1 MEHWM
6 GGAATVIAAIMLLNW
21 RFGNQS
27 AGDTYGTTRWANPFE
42 LFHKGAFKKGG
53 IRVGDIAGR
62 KSVFYHGS
70 HSVTIGATGSGKGI
84 AAIVPTSLERDYI
97 FLIDPGGENT
107 AIAAKH
113 WRAKGYAFFCIN
125 PFEEFTEAPWALPV
139 HGFNPLGIL
148 DPASPRFLAD
158 VTMIAEMLLPQRSH
172 ESATADFFRMRALA
186 VIRGMIV
193 YIVTAEPTARRHLGT
208 LYEYMTLPRD
218 GWVRLLRRMQGNASF
233 GGIIA
238 ATAELLIAGE
248 VRAPEETQGVLSTI
262 NKALGFLDDP
272 QIRDFL
278 ARSEVDFE
286 VLKGMGAGTRGA
298 VISVILPLKYLNSH
312 MVIQRLAVA
321 CAIKTLQ
328 SKPLAKSN
336 VLMLLDE
343 AASLGRIEDFPVW
356 LATLR
361 KYNVSIWSIWQ
372 NIGQIKELY
381 GRSWEVVLG
390 NCGLKQF
397 LSIGDLETAK
407 YVEELIG
414 RATVHSVSRNHKGER
429 SLSQCARPLKLA
441 EELLRLPSD
450 RQVAQIDNNQPLVL
464 RKTAYFER
472 PEFAGRCEDNPYRQG
487 LPSSQPGV
495 RDALMALWGDVYGA
509 LVWWM
514 APSKPAAL
522 VYLLLALIAAL
533 KLQAVL

>member
-1 MEHWM
+1 MEYLM
-6 GGAATVIAAIMLLNW
+6 GGAASVIAAIMLLNW
-21 RFGNQS
+21 RFGNKG

-84 AAIVPTSLERDYI
+84 AAIVPASLERDYI
-97 FLIDPGGENT
+97 FLIDPGGENS

-113 WRAKGYAFFCIN
+113 WRAKGIPFFCIN
-125 PFEEFTEAPWALPV
+125 PFGEFTDEPWALPV

-272 QIRDFL
+272 QIRAFL
-278 ARSEVDFE
+278 SRNEVDFS
-286 VLKGMGAGTRGA
+286 VLKGLGAGGHGA
-298 VISVILPLKYLNSH
+298 VISVILPLKYLSTQ
-312 MVIQRLAVA
+312 MMIQRLAVA
-321 CAIKTLQ
+321 CAVNSLQ
-328 SKPLAKSN
+328 TAPFAKSN
-336 VLMLLDE
+336 VLMLIDE
-343 AASLGRIEDFPVW
+343 AASLGRIAEFPNW
-356 LATLR
+356 LANLR
-361 KYNVSIWSIWQ
+361 KYNVNIWSVWQ
-372 NIGQIKELY
+372 NLAQIKQLY
-381 GRSWEVVLG
+381 GDGMDAILG
-390 NCGLKQF
+390 NC
-397 LSIGDLETAK
+397 
-407 YVEELIG
+407 
-414 RATVHSVSRNHKGER
+414 
-429 SLSQCARPLKLA
+429 CCPLKIGQPH
-441 EELLRLPSD
+441 LL
-450 RQVAQIDNNQPLVL
+450 
-464 RKTAYFER
+464 
-472 PEFAGRCEDNPYRQG
+472 G
-487 LPSSQPGV
+487 
-495 RDALMALWGDVYGA
+495 
-509 LVWWM
+509 
-514 APSKPAAL
+514 
-522 VYLLLALIAAL
+522 
-533 KLQAVL
+533 